1 MKRTE
6 LLKYVREM
14 QKPCICLMDDNY
26 YDRRSPADVYGL
38 TFTIN
43 KDGIRCYDLANNYKL
58 ISYAQDDSDLGTF
71 QMGITNV
78 TDRIDGICFYE
89 FYKTKK
95 HARQRLEERRE
106 DLDVDIYKEDVTNF
120 VSCLI

>member
-1 MKRTE
+1 MRRTE

-14 QKPCICLMDDNY
+14 QTPRICLIDDRY
-26 YDRRSPADVYGL
+26 YTRRSPADVYGL

-106 DLDVDIYKEDVTNF
+106 DLDVDIYKSLKADLRNP
-120 VSCLI
+120 LL